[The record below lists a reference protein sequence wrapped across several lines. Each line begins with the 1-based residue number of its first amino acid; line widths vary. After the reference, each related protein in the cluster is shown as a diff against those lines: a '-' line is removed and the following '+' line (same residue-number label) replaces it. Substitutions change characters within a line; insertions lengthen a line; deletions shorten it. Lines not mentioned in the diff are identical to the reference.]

1 MKKYIC
7 AICGYIYDEAAGMP
21 SAGIA
26 PCTRWEELPEDWTC
40 PLCGASKAEF
50 KELTE
55 EPSGAKDAAPEPAGR
70 PAKASTE
77 TAGGKGIGLDV
88 VFDAGAAPKEG
99 EELRQLSPGELAAL
113 CSNLARGCEKQYL
126 GEESALFSELAG
138 YFQRQTPTPE
148 AADVSGL
155 LALLTKDL
163 DTVYPQAGDAAGD
176 ARDRGAKRALVW
188 GEKVSRILQSLF
200 KRYEK
205 DGDRFLENNNVYVCT
220 VCGFVYVGRQ
230 APELCPVCKVPSWKF
245 EQIKRGA

>member
-26 PCTRWEELPEDWTC
+26 PGTRWEELPEDWTC

-138 YFQRQTPTPE
+138 I
-148 AADVSGL
+148 SS
-155 LALLTKDL
+155 
-163 DTVYPQAGDAAGD
+163 
-176 ARDRGAKRALVW
+176 ARPPLPRPPMFPGCW
-188 GEKVSRILQSLF
+188 P
-200 KRYEK
+200 
-205 DGDRFLENNNVYVCT
+205 C
-220 VCGFVYVGRQ
+220 
-230 APELCPVCKVPSWKF
+230 
-245 EQIKRGA
+245 